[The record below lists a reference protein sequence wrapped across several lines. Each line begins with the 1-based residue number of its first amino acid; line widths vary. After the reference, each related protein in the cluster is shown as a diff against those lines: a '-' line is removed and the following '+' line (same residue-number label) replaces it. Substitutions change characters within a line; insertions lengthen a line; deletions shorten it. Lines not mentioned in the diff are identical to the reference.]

1 MLYIQHVSNND
12 RCAVEHNLPPVQKQQ
27 GRARRKVMSEFEKT
41 CTYCKAKIKL
51 SDKQDKKWLPYNLD
65 GSSHDC
71 RTKQETP
78 THTLE
83 AVQKKLESIGIIINV
98 ERLMK

>member
-1 MLYIQHVSNND
+1 
-12 RCAVEHNLPPVQKQQ
+12 
-27 GRARRKVMSEFEKT
+27 MSEFEKT

-51 SDKQDKKWLPYNLD
+51 SDNKGGKWLPYNLD

-71 RTKQETP
+71 RNKETKQDTSTQP
-78 THTLE
+78 FTLE